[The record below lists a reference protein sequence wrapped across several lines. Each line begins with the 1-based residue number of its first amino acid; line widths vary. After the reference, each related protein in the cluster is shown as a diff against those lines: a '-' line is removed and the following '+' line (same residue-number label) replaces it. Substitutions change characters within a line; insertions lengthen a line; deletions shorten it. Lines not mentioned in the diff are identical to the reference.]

1 LLELNSK
8 LKYRMDIA
16 EKIKSI
22 QDTLPPN
29 VKLIAVTKTKPES
42 MIRKAY
48 DAGHKIFGENKAQ
61 ELAAKYANLPR
72 DIEWHMIG
80 HLQSNKV
87 KYIVPFVH
95 MIHSVDS
102 LSLLLEIEKEAAKNN
117 ITIKCLLQLKIASEE
132 SKFGLSH
139 AEIVSIL
146 ESHEFG
152 ELKNCRIVGLMGMAT
167 YTEDKGI
174 IRTEFRNC
182 KKIFE
187 DIRNRYFS
195 IQPDFKVLSMGM
207 SDDYRIAVA
216 EGATIVRIGSSIF
229 GERQYT

>member
-1 LLELNSK
+1 LVELNNN

-16 EKIKSI
+16 GKIKSF
-22 QDTLPPN
+22 QDTLPSH
-29 VKLIAVTKTKPES
+29 VKLIAVTKTKPDS
-42 MIRKAY
+42 MIMQAY
-48 DAGHKIFGENKAQ
+48 NAGHKIFGENKAQ

-102 LSLLLEIEKEAAKNN
+102 LSLLLEIEKEAAKHN

-139 AEIVSIL
+139 AEIVSII
-146 ESHEFG
+146 ESREFS
-152 ELKNCRIVGLMGMAT
+152 ELKNCRIIGLMGMAT
-167 YTEDKGI
+167 YTEDQGI

-187 DIRNRYFS
+187 DIRNRYFPM
-195 IQPDFKVLSMGM
+195 QPDFKEISMGM
-207 SDDYRIAVA
+207 SDDYKIAVE
-216 EGATIVRIGSSIF
+216 EGSTIVRIGSSIF
-229 GERQYT
+229 GERQ